1 MFTLVFSSPEF
12 IFFFLPA
19 VLLLYFL
26 VPKKLLFARNFVLL
40 LFSLFFYYYGERIF
54 IVVMLFSVAI
64 NYIFGLI
71 VHFLKNKGKNA
82 KFILTLS
89 VITNL
94 GVLFYFKY
102 LNFFVNNINSFA
114 GTQIILE
121 KIIMPI
127 GVSFFTFQAMSYV
140 FDVYMNKGSV
150 QKNPLNLALYISM
163 FPQLIAGPIVRYE
176 TVAAELKCRKTDS
189 EKVAGGIIRFIYGLS
204 KKILLANSMGFIAD
218 KVFAVPLDKLNAD
231 LAWIGAI
238 AYSLQIYFDFSGYSC
253 MAIGLGKIFG
263 FTFLENFNY
272 PYISKSITEF
282 WRRWHISLGTWFRDY
297 VYIPLGG
304 NRKGNFRHT
313 VNIFVVWLLT
323 GFWHGAAWNFIFWG
337 LYFALLLIVEKFF
350 LLKLLSKLPGFIAH
364 IYSLLM
370 IILGWVLFRSDNI
383 GNAFTYMT
391 KMFTAFEFTP
401 QAYYFIIQ
409 YRTEFLAAVLFSLP
423 LGQVLSRIHIK
434 NKLIQFGFL
443 SLKLIFI
450 FTLFFLSVVHLINSS
465 FNPFIYFRF

>member
-1 MFTLVFSSPEF
+1 MLNLVFSSPIF
-12 IFFFLPA
+12 IFQFLPV

-26 VPKKLLFARNFVLL
+26 VPKKLLFVRNFILL
-40 LFSLFFYYYGERIF
+40 LFSLFFYFYGEPKHI
-54 IVVMLFSVAI
+54 IIMLVSVLI
-64 NYIFGLI
+64 NYIFGLT
-71 VHFLKNKGKNA
+71 VNLLKNKGKSA
-82 KFILTLS
+82 KLTLTAS
-89 VITNL
+89 VVANL
-94 GVLFYFKY
+94 GLLFYFKY
-102 LNFFVNNINSFA
+102 LNFFVNNINSLA
-114 GTQIILE
+114 GTQIVID

-140 FDVYMNKGSV
+140 FDVYMGKGSV

-176 TVAAELKCRKTDS
+176 TVAAEINRRTTDS
-189 EKVAGGIIRFIYGLS
+189 QKVAQGIIRFIYGLS
-204 KKILLANSMGFIAD
+204 KKILLANSMGIIAD
-218 KVFAVPLDKLNAD
+218 KVFAVPLDKLHAD

-304 NRKGNFRHT
+304 NRKGNYRHII
-313 VNIFVVWLLT
+313 NILVVWLLT

-337 LYFALLLIVEKFF
+337 LYFALLLTIEKFF
-350 LLKLLSKLPGFIAH
+350 LLKLLSRFPKFIAH

-383 GNAFTYMT
+383 GNAFTYMS
-391 KMFTAFEFTP
+391 KMFTAFEFSP
-401 QAYYFIIQ
+401 QAYFFLIQ
-409 YRTEFLAAVLFSLP
+409 YRTEFLAAILFSLP
-423 LGQVLSRIHIK
+423 LGQALKNIPVKSKLAEFVILST
-434 NKLIQFGFL
+434 
-443 SLKLIFI
+443 KLIFV
-450 FTLFFLSVVHLINSS
+450 FALFFLSVIYLINSS